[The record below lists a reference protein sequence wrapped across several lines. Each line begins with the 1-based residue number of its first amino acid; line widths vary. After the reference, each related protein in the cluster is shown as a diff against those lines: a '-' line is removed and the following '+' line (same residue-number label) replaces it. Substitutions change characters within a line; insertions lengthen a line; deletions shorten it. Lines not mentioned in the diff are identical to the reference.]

1 MTNQVLI
8 YLHIQKRPL
17 LTAGNIILQ
26 MAQKLFEHN
35 THYNDHGSHG

>member
-8 YLHIQKRPL
+8 YLHIQKRSL

-26 MAQKLFEHN
+26 MAQKLFDHN
-35 THYNDHGSHG
+35 THYSNAGSNR